1 MILRKVRFILCGYS
15 TFMASVE
22 ELWQKAHEIYARAR
36 SSIDPLTQR
45 ALMNAADDYLK
56 QAEEIRRSQIIKA
69 EFPKSNGK
77 FESVA

>member
-1 MILRKVRFILCGYS
+1 M
-15 TFMASVE
+15 TSVE

-36 SSIDPLTQR
+36 TSIDPLAQR

-69 EFPKSNGK
+69 EFPKSDGK

>member
-1 MILRKVRFILCGYS
+1 LILRKVRFTLRGYS
-15 TFMASVE
+15 TFMTSVE
-22 ELWQKAHEIYARAR
+22 ELWQKAHEVYARAR

-45 ALMNAADDYLK
+45 ALMNAADDHLK